1 MTIEKQAIVNKLQAV
16 VTKAQNE
23 LNAIH
28 HERSKMD
35 QREAYALG
43 ERTAYQTALD
53 LIKEN

>member
-1 MTIEKQAIVNKLQAV
+1 MTIEKQAIVNKLQAG